1 MKTTIEVSIT
11 RLTVTAGVLLAA
23 LLAALFGVQLVLS
36 RDVDDLRTVALPT
49 QHAVGQLEEA
59 LSQLFRREA
68 QIVSAHSLEQLDA
81 HRDRR
86 GIEQVLSKADAEL
99 QASLAAQPGNQARA
113 SSLGTQVAEVL
124 ASDAALE
131 ASVQRRLESTAEFE
145 NRFTDVEAKLR
156 HLVEGAGAVAG
167 DAHLEYVLLLRRV
180 AASHDQALVNELV
193 MGRPRAEQ
201 SAVAELVAAVLEMGV
216 VAGKI
221 GLARSEDHLNSLV
234 ANELN
239 PSRALA
245 RRRFADLLELTGDEG
260 ERAQRAA
267 STRVLF
273 EDLVAAI
280 GGDDAAKSLVGL
292 RRAILRETTESA
304 EIRNRTI
311 LAAGLVST
319 NVSEIQGLVSDRA
332 DESARIGGRTTRI
345 VRGVLTVAVFGV
357 LVVGWGASRRV
368 KENVHE
374 LRAQNLELHR
384 LGEDLSSMNASLEAK
399 VAERSASLEARE
411 RSMRLL
417 LDSTGDGFVMADL
430 EGAIVGERSRAATEW
445 FGSPSSDA
453 RIWDYLLVDSG
464 MDRAKFALGYA
475 QLAEDMLPFEVSAA
489 CIDARF
495 VRDGRSFEVTFRP
508 IHKNATLK
516 HVLLIVRDMTER
528 VAVEAAER
536 VARERHDV
544 IACLIRDKQ
553 GFQEFVAESRQALAM
568 LTSAPDTA
576 TATRAIHT
584 LKGNSATYGLAS
596 VASACHALEDTL
608 ASRGGAAPSLDE
620 VNRLAAALEGSLE
633 HVAELLAA
641 DSSIEVPDVE
651 YEAFIDAIR
660 AHRSHAALLG
670 LAESWRS
677 VRTSTLLHRLR
688 KQAEHV
694 GEGLGKPVNVVIEDN
709 GLRLVQGR
717 LDGFMSTLVHVI
729 RNGIDHGIE
738 DGATRV
744 AAGKP
749 EVGAIRLATECLGD
763 GTLVVRV
770 EDDGRG
776 LDYSAIARRA
786 ESAGLPCATREQA
799 HARILEDGF
808 STRSI
813 VTDTSGRG
821 VGMAAVRDAC
831 VKSHGHVEIDSTEGL
846 GTRFR
851 FAFPAAVGL
860 VARVRPMSIAPRA

>member
-11 RLTVTAGVLLAA
+11 RLTVTAGALIAA
-23 LLAALFGVQLVLS
+23 LLAALFGVQLVLG
-36 RDVDDLRTVALPT
+36 RDVDELRTVALPT

-59 LSQLFRREA
+59 LSRLFRREA

-81 HRDRR
+81 QRDRR
-86 GIEQVLSKADAEL
+86 GIEAVLSKADAEL
-99 QASLAAQPGNQARA
+99 QASLASEPENRARA
-113 SSLGTQVAEVL
+113 SLLDAQMAEVL

-131 ASVQRRLESTAEFE
+131 SSVQRRLESTAEFE

-156 HLVEGAGAVAG
+156 HLVEAAGAVAG

-193 MGRPRAEQ
+193 MGKPRAEQ

-239 PSRALA
+239 PSRALV
-245 RRRFADLLELTGDEG
+245 RRRFADLLELTGEEG
-260 ERAQRAA
+260 EGAQRATA
-267 STRVLF
+267 ARVLF
-273 EDLVAAI
+273 EDLVTAI
-280 GGDDAAKSLVGL
+280 GGDDAARSLVGL

-311 LAAGLVST
+311 IAAGRVST

-332 DESARIGGRTTRI
+332 DEAARIGGRTTRI
-345 VRGVLTVAVFGV
+345 VRGVLTIAALGV
-357 LVVGWGASRRV
+357 LVIGWGASRRV

-445 FGSPSSDA
+445 FGTPSSDA
-453 RIWDYLLVDSG
+453 RIWDYLLVG
-464 MDRAKFALGYA
+464 NGVDRAKFALGYA
-475 QLAEDMLPFEVSAA
+475 QLAEDMLPFEVAAA

-508 IHKNATLK
+508 IHENATLK

-568 LTSAPDTA
+568 LATTHEAV
-576 TATRAIHT
+576 TATRAVHT

-608 ASRGGAAPSLDE
+608 GARGGAPSPDD
-620 VNRLAAALEGSLE
+620 VKRLAAVLEGSLE
-633 HVAELLAA
+633 HVAELIAA

-717 LDGFMSTLVHVI
+717 LDGFMSSLVHVI

-763 GTLVVRV
+763 GTFVVRV

-799 HARILEDGF
+799 HARIFDDGF
-808 STRSI
+808 STRST
-813 VTDTSGRG
+813 VTGTSGRG